1 MWLHEAGDCCHERSQ
16 VQISLWPQTRETGQF
31 TSQLILAGPVL
42 CRRPAFH
49 RLPRLGQ
56 HAVYP
61 ASSSRLSRGE
71 APMDWADLAIE
82 SKIPLR
88 SLTSDLW
95 NYSLR
100 PQPTQLR
107 RIDFLIV
114 NLSLLFMPA
123 FSAARILRRSTK

>member
-1 MWLHEAGDCCHERSQ
+1 MSPTGVPSIASIGPTC
-16 VQISLWPQTRETGQF
+16 SLPCFIFKTFTREAQW
-31 TSQLILAGPVL
+31 IGPI
-42 CRRPAFH
+42 
-49 RLPRLGQ
+49 
-56 HAVYP
+56 
-61 ASSSRLSRGE
+61 
-71 APMDWADLAIE
+71 LAIE
-82 SKIPLR
+82 SKILLR